1 MQIPPLPDGATIAED
16 GLWSQVLRP
25 FEAEPAT
32 AALFLDR
39 DGVVVEE
46 VHYLHKVEDI
56 HIIDGA
62 AAVVA
67 RANGLGL
74 PVIMV
79 TNQAGIGYGMYGW
92 AEFMDVQDVILN
104 ALAEDGAFF
113 DGIYACPHHSKGQA
127 PYNNPDHPA
136 RKPNPGMLLQ
146 AASQFPIDLKNSWI
160 VGDRAGDV
168 EAGRNAGLTG
178 GIHVRT
184 GHGADDAERDRA
196 LALGTDRYRALG
208 AASIADAL
216 ELIPLLAEEG

>member
-1 MQIPPLPDGATIAED
+1 MQIPPLPDGTSIDDD

-25 FEAEPAT
+25 FGADTAT
-32 AALFLDR
+32 PALFLDR

-146 AASQFPIDLKNSWI
+146 AARQFPIDLKNSWI

-184 GHGADDAERDRA
+184 GHGAEDAERDRA
-196 LALGTDRYRALG
+196 LSLGTDRYRALE